1 MAVTKQATPID
12 AQKRAAEL
20 LAEGMKYQ
28 DIADTLGVSRMTIWR
43 WFHEVPDVT
52 SYYLT
57 LVNMKVALLKDSA
70 IDFLRDALDDPD
82 CPHAVKHA
90 IARTILERCDKLE
103 AVRDRTIGD
112 KAEDD
117 TNAETATW
125 KGSPYQIKR
134 ASNVPTKKE

>member
-1 MAVTKQATPID
+1 MAAVTKQATPID

-28 DIADTLGVSRMTIWR
+28 DIADELGVSRMTIWR

-52 SYYLT
+52 AYYLT
-57 LVNMKVALLKDSA
+57 LVNMKVALLKDAA
-70 IDFLRDALDDPD
+70 IKFLSDALLDPE

-103 AVRDRTIGD
+103 RVRDRTLGVTPEND
-112 KAEDD
+112 NSGEEPK
-117 TNAETATW
+117 W
-125 KGSPYQIKR
+125 KQSPWDFMKEQ
-134 ASNVPTKKE
+134 KK

>member
-28 DIADTLGVSRMTIWR
+28 DIADELGVSRMTIWR
-43 WFHEVPDVT
+43 WFHEFPDVT
-52 SYYLT
+52 AYYLT

-70 IDFLRDALDDPD
+70 IKFLSDALIDPD

-103 AVRDRTIGD
+103 RVRDRTLGVEKPEND
-112 KAEDD
+112 NVTSE
-117 TNAETATW
+117 EPQW
-125 KGSPYQIKR
+125 KQAPWAFMNGE
-134 ASNVPTKKE
+134 KK